1 MNNFKIEIYNIE
13 TKEWEDYSKRAVF
26 PLITANLLDE
36 QLDEVNLELKRVKKE
51 IFLPN
56 SVCRLTIINTPSAK
70 FNKQYSGNSGSYAT
84 DKLLPRSNDFETAL
98 TSKVNEDGTITQTKS
113 IYFLTANDQAIEKP
127 IKSGLYDHKIY
138 LIEITKIMEGFIG
151 DSITFTN
158 PLGNTLA

>member
-56 SVCRLTIINTPSAK
+56 SVCRLTIINTPSSK
-70 FNKQYSGNSGSYAT
+70 FNKEYLDGVSYMTKYLTTRA
-84 DKLLPRSNDFETAL
+84 NDNNV
-98 TSKVNEDGTITQTKS
+98 SMKSNEDGTITQTKS

-127 IKSGLYDHKIY
+127 IKSGLYEHKIY

-158 PLGNTLA
+158 PLGNNYTG

>member
-13 TKEWEDYSKRAVF
+13 NKEWEDYSKKAVF
-26 PLITANLLDE
+26 PLIMASLLDE

-56 SVCRLTIINTPSAK
+56 SICRLTIINTPSSK
-70 FNKQYSGNSGSYAT
+70 FNKQYTDGSNYAT
-84 DKLLPRSNDFETAL
+84 DNLLPRANDFETAL
-98 TSKVNEDGTITQTKS
+98 TSKINEDGTITQTKS

-127 IKSGLYDHKIY
+127 IKSGFYDHKIY

-158 PLGNTLA
+158 PLGNTFA